1 MTIVVDELLKCKQK
15 EKEAEKKVYRAGY
28 CFFFVLAISLI
39 YVTFL
44 LLQTGTPNSYLTL
57 ILGDQWLLLLLLMM
71 SLSFYQ
77 VTMRKSKLDKAEKD
91 FDELREDIIDR
102 LSDIWDTEENWKE
115 KHKLFQELKND
126 YDINLFYK

>member
-1 MTIVVDELLKCKQK
+1 MLKCKQK